1 MHSGV
6 AILVSTITNYDGQIV
21 LSKEDERFGFGPAK
35 VCQFQRLG
43 SKTRGVL
50 IDARQFRRCGVVI
63 GPWSTASRTPPEARE
78 SSPSCFL
85 SSQSHLNLDSPFFP
99 WFFWYLCDLL
109 TFLCGN
115 AERDSATSSWPERDS
130 SDEAADT
137 TNSAFHLL
145 PSTSVPLTK
154 QTHDSP
160 KFHHAWREC
169 LNLPT
174 THSRIIFPYQRQS
187 PLSTLDVFTDEPVA
201 SHAVGSAFT
210 SVENILESS
219 LTPTLHH
226 RTCRTTV
233 ICRP

>member
-1 MHSGV
+1 M
-6 AILVSTITNYDGQIV
+6 
-21 LSKEDERFGFGPAK
+21 
-35 VCQFQRLG
+35 
-43 SKTRGVL
+43 
-50 IDARQFRRCGVVI
+50 
-63 GPWSTASRTPPEARE
+63 
-78 SSPSCFL
+78 
-85 SSQSHLNLDSPFFP
+85 LN
-99 WFFWYLCDLL
+99 
-109 TFLCGN
+109 G
-115 AERDSATSSWPERDS
+115 DSATSSWPERDS

-233 ICRP
+233 ICRPWSRHPTPMPTSLSFSSSWLAWITTSRTTASQRALYVDSFCYIVPSGQSNTTTEPIATGRSGAARSATATASTSGLLNKSQLSRRWPGFPVPRSV